1 MLIHR
6 VIGTELGSGIFTFCW
21 TIGTELGIRISTF
34 RRMIGAALGVGIFIF
49 HYKEVTHST
58 LNHFS
63 RKVLVL

>member
-6 VIGTELGSGIFTFCW
+6 VIGTK
-21 TIGTELGIRISTF
+21 
-34 RRMIGAALGVGIFIF
+34 LGVGIFIF
-49 HYKEVTHST
+49 HYKEVTHSA

>member
-6 VIGTELGSGIFTFCW
+6 VIGTKLGFGIFTFLR
-21 TIGTELGIRISTF
+21 TIGTKLGIRIFTF
-34 RRMIGAALGVGIFIF
+34 LRMIGAALGVGIFIF

>member
-6 VIGTELGSGIFTFCW
+6 VIGTELGSRIFTFRRM
-21 TIGTELGIRISTF
+21 IGTELGIRIFTF
-34 RRMIGAALGVGIFIF
+34 RRMIGTALGVGIFIF

-58 LNHFS
+58 PNHFS

>member
-6 VIGTELGSGIFTFCW
+6 VIGTELGSRIFTFRRM
-21 TIGTELGIRISTF
+21 IGTELGIR
-34 RRMIGAALGVGIFIF
+34 IFIF
-49 HYKEVTHST
+49 HYKEVTHSA